1 MAERHDRRLA
11 VALGY
16 RPAADDAPRVLASGG
31 GLWADRIEETARE
44 HGVPIRE
51 DHDLAQLLAGLPL
64 ESEIPPELFP
74 AVAQIFAFLYGI
86 SR

>member
-1 MAERHDRRLA
+1 MSERHERRLA

-16 RPAADDAPRVLASGG
+16 CPAAEEAPRVLASGG
-31 GLWADRIEETARE
+31 GLWADRIEEAARE

-51 DHDLAQLLAGLPL
+51 DQDLAQLLAGLPL

-74 AVAQIFAFLYGI
+74 AVAQIFAYLYGI
-86 SR
+86 AR